1 MAYSGVECIRS
12 IKFYTITLK
21 FSMLREKI
29 LSLIKISSCICTLYT
44 HSKVSRSINI
54 NFQIKIIIFRS
65 PDIYTTQ
72 IVAWLNLPMINPEF
86 LFDKLYKKRFYE
98 SKSDLYMEGPKCVS
112 LCTTS
117 IANTRTLYFR
127 WTKQILIIITFS
139 CQI

>member
-1 MAYSGVECIRS
+1 MDLKLNCINESESMAYSGVECIRS

-44 HSKVSRSINI
+44 YSKASRINTTW
-54 NFQIKIIIFRS
+54 IFRS
-65 PDIYTTQ
+65 PDIYATQ

-86 LFDKLYKKRFYE
+86 LFDKLYQKRFYE

-112 LCTTS
+112 ICLTS
-117 IANTRTLYFR
+117 ILNTLTLYFR
-127 WTKQILIIITFS
+127 WTK
-139 CQI
+139 